1 ERFDMRA
8 LITGASGFIGT
19 ALSAALVARG
29 DEAVPLRRNAQGPGW
44 DIEAGRI
51 DHEVLVGVDAIVH
64 LAGAP
69 ILPPWTESKK
79 RRILSSRV
87 DGTTLI
93 SAAAVASGTPVLVSA
108 SGMDFY
114 GDRGDDVLDESEP
127 GGEGFMAGVAAA
139 WEEAT
144 AAAVEGGVRVAYL
157 RTSLVLDSSGGSL
170 PKMMLPFRV
179 FVGGPIGDG
188 RQWWSWIT
196 LEDEVRAILHV
207 LDDSRIRG
215 PVNLASPNPVRNED
229 FMRALGAAMGRPSW
243 FPTPAFLLKAVLGS
257 DAADALLLES
267 KRVRPAVLQ
276 ESGFEFAYPEIGPAM
291 EHAVTGR

>member
-1 ERFDMRA
+1 MRV
-8 LITGASGFIGT
+8 LITGASGFIGS

-29 DEAVPLRRNAQGPGW
+29 DEAVPLRRGESGQGPRW
-44 DIEAGRI
+44 DVEAGRV
-51 DHEVLVGVDAIVH
+51 DDDALVGIDAVVH

-79 RRILSSRV
+79 RRILASRV

-93 SAAAVASGTPVLVSA
+93 SQAAAASATPVLVSA

-139 WEEAT
+139 WEKAT
-144 AAAVEGGVRVAYL
+144 APAVEAGVRVANL

-170 PKMMLPFRV
+170 PKMMLPFRF
-179 FVGGPIGDG
+179 FVGGSIGDG
-188 RQWWSWIT
+188 QQWWSWIS
-196 LEDEVRAILHV
+196 LEDEVRAILHI

-243 FPTPAFLLKAVLGS
+243 FPTPAFALKAVLGS

-267 KRVRPAVLQ
+267 KRVRPAVLAD
-276 ESGFEFAYPEIGPAM
+276 SGFEFSYPDIGPAM
-291 EHAVTGR
+291 ERAVTGS